1 MSGYNATPEELQHGA
16 KVVQSVNEAITND
29 IKALE
34 GHIDQAFSSW
44 TGAAADAF
52 RTLSEHLTQHAN
64 NLNQHINE
72 LGEKIQQ
79 AGGSYHETDYNQ
91 QAELKALM
99 DL

>member
-1 MSGYNATPEELQHGA
+1 MSGYNATPQELAQGA
-16 KVVQSVNEAITND
+16 KVVHDVNENISRD

-34 GHIDQAFSSW
+34 GHIEAAFAGWS
-44 TGAAADAF
+44 GAAADAF

-64 NLNQHINE
+64 NLNMHINE

-79 AGGSYHETDYNQ
+79 AGGSYDSVDSDQ